1 VVKDQAERYQ
11 LLIESHNQLS
21 HKRFYATQRTLGNRF
36 WWPTIDFDVCW
47 IISTYHQCQI
57 QSLENVV
64 MPPVVQVPAPLF
76 RKAYIDTMH
85 MPPSYGYK
93 YIVQAWDSLTGWPEL
108 SAAKV
113 RRPELS

>member
-1 VVKDQAERYQ
+1 VVEDQAECYQ

-36 WWPTIDFDVCW
+36 WWPTIDFDVRW

-64 MPPVVQVPAPLF
+64 MPSVVQVPAPLF

-93 YIVQAWDSLTGWPEL
+93 YIVQA
-108 SAAKV
+108 
-113 RRPELS
+113 